1 MKLIIFDIDGT
12 LTNTKKVDDIC
23 FIDAFDKTF
32 DIDITDMNW
41 DEFTTV
47 TDWGITRD
55 VVFKELK
62 KELTTNDHNYMKL
75 NFFDKLL
82 QEKVN
87 KPSLFKEVSGA
98 LELYELVKKNPKF
111 EVGIA
116 TGCWN
121 RSGVIKL
128 NAIGIDPNEVA
139 YSNSDFF
146 ITREEIVLDTIAQA
160 EKKYNG
166 KFSEIIYFGDG
177 IWDYKTCKNLGIR
190 FIGIDILND
199 GKLKDL
205 GTEVVFENFLDTPRI
220 LEVLKS

>member
-12 LTNTKKVDDIC
+12 LTDTKKVDDIC

-62 KELTTNDHNYMKL
+62 KKLTTNDHNYMKL
-75 NFFDKLL
+75 NFSDKLL

-87 KPSLFKEVSGA
+87 RPSLFKEVSGA
-98 LELYELVKKNPKF
+98 LDLYKLVKENPKF

-116 TGCWN
+116 TGCWK

-128 NAIGIDPNEVA
+128 NAIGIDPSEVA

-146 ITREEIVLDTIAQA
+146 ITREEIVLHTIAQA
-160 EKKYNG
+160 EEMNKG
-166 KFSEIIYFGDG
+166 KFSEIVYFGDG

-199 GKLKDL
+199 GILKDL
-205 GTEVVFENFLDTPRI
+205 GTEVVFENFLDKHRI
-220 LEVLKS
+220 VEVLNS